1 MFESD
6 IQDKVKNSN
15 LFEVIYKKDKFLLD
29 GKEYPIGYTSYLA
42 INSVTCTKLSCLF

>member
-15 LFEVIYKKDKFLLD
+15 LFEVIYKKFRIL
-29 GKEYPIGYTSYLA
+29 IGQVK
-42 INSVTCTKLSCLF
+42 NLSKRGCDIQTFVL